1 MKVEE
6 PSFVTISVLVFMS
19 FLALF
24 AVLGNGLVLG
34 IIARFKKLKLR
45 TFPNIL
51 IANLAL
57 ADFFNAFI
65 NIPVYLL
72 YAVLNVKWF
81 TGKTLAMISIFSPS
95 FFTFLNV
102 VSMLALLVNMFLAV
116 TFDLKYFTWKTNK
129 RAIEIV
135 LFEWLACFI
144 FAVLMSFQCRD
155 VDLQQDASVLTYLR
169 DVLGKGKPIAPVI
182 ISAFVVIAVV
192 LSGMIFGSI
201 QKKKRQ
207 VSFFC
212 FRMIFYIG

>member
-1 MKVEE
+1 MN
-6 PSFVTISVLVFMS
+6 ISLVVFMS

-24 AVLGNGLVLG
+24 AGLDNGLVLG
-34 IIARFKKLKLR
+34 IIARFKNLR

-65 NIPVYLL
+65 NIPMYLL

-81 TGKTLAMISIFSPS
+81 RGKTLAMISIFSSS

-102 VSMLALLVNMFLAV
+102 VSMLVLLVNMFLAI
-116 TFDLKYFTWKTNK
+116 TLDLKYFTWKTNK

-135 LFEWLACFI
+135 LVEWLACFI

-155 VDLQQDASVLTYLR
+155 VDLQQDASVLTCR
-169 DVLGKGKPIAPVI
+169 TEVLGKGKPIAPVI
-182 ISAFVVIAVV
+182 FSAFVVIVVV
-192 LSGMIFGSI
+192 LSAMIFRSI
-201 QKKKRQ
+201 QKMKRQ
-207 VSFFC
+207 VSLFC
-212 FRMIFYIG
+212 FRVIFYIKL